1 VVSAASAPDPTLVVA
16 RAKADAT
23 LDLRTLVPELLAAAR
38 GKGGGSPDMITVAA
52 ADAAGA
58 NAAFAQVRDRLA
70 AHAG

>member
-1 VVSAASAPDPTLVVA
+1 M
-16 RAKADAT
+16 
-23 LDLRTLVPELLAAAR
+23 PELLAAAR

-58 NAAFAQVRDRLA
+58 NAAFVHVRDRLA